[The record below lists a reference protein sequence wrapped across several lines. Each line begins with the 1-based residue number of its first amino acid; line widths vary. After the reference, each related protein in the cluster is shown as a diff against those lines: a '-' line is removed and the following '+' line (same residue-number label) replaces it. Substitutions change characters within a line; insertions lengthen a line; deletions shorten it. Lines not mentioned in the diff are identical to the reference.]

1 MYTLIQKVIDLNE
14 SKMWYLTVISLII
27 ILVVV
32 MILRLEGRRKRIL
45 ANKIPGP
52 DGSIFIGL
60 LPLFLQGPEKL
71 ISSGLKVYQK
81 YEKSLFKVWVLNNL
95 YIVLTRPEDIELVLT
110 NPKLQKK
117 SKEYLVLQESIMGQ
131 GIFSI
136 DDIKKWKSNRK
147 MVSGGFNFKIIK
159 SFIPI
164 FYEESNVLNNILKQN
179 YDLKSNECD
188 ISSPISMATMEMIGK
203 TALGVK
209 FYAQNGGRHRFVENL
224 QTAMI
229 AWEYRITHPWYLS
242 KTLFRLSSVNK
253 KHDQSQKIIN
263 DFTDEIIN
271 KKLDELNQNANNE
284 KKVET
289 DDEDI
294 SRKTKTVIEI
304 LLGNYHE
311 MSHEQIRDELVTI
324 MIGGQ
329 ETTAMANA
337 CAIFMLAHHPDVQNK
352 VFEELQSIFSIG
364 DQNRSPTYEDLQQ
377 MEYLERVIKETLRI
391 FPPLPVFGRSLEE
404 EMQIGEYLCPAGSTL
419 MVCPLFLQSSTQYF
433 TDPEKFN
440 PDNFLPDTCRSR
452 HPYTF
457 IPFSAGYRNCIGIK
471 YGMLQM
477 KTVISTLVRKNTF
490 FPSDRCPTPKHLK
503 LMFLTTLK
511 FVDGCY
517 VKIVPRTP

>member
-1 MYTLIQKVIDLNE
+1 MQNLNE
-14 SKMWYLTVISLII
+14 SKMWCLTVISLIT
-27 ILVVV
+27 ILVVIT
-32 MILRLEGRRKRIL
+32 ILRLEGRRKRIL

-52 DGSIFIGL
+52 DGSIFIGM

-71 ISSGLKVYQK
+71 ISSGLKEYKK

-117 SKEYLVLQESIMGQ
+117 AKEYLVLQESIMGQ

-164 FYEESNVLNNILKQN
+164 FYEESNVLSDILKQKYN
-179 YDLKSNECD
+179 IKSNECD
-188 ISSPISMATMEMIGK
+188 ISTPISMATMEMIGK

-209 FYAQNGGRHRFVENL
+209 FNAQNGGRHRFVENL
-224 QTAMI
+224 QTAMT

-242 KTLFRLSSVNK
+242 KTLFRLSSVNQ

-271 KKLDELNQNANNE
+271 KKLDEMNQNSNNE

-289 DDEDI
+289 DDDDI
-294 SRKTKTVIEI
+294 CRKTKTVIEI

-329 ETTAMANA
+329 ETTAMTNA
-337 CAIFMLAHHPDVQNK
+337 CAIFMLAHHPDV
-352 VFEELQSIFSIG
+352 FEELQSIFSNG

-377 MEYLERVIKETLRI
+377 MEYLERVIKETLRM
-391 FPPLPVFGRSLEE
+391 FPPLPVYGRSLDE
-404 EMQIGEYLCPAGSTL
+404 EMKIGEYLCPAGSTL
-419 MVCPLFLQSSTQYF
+419 MVSPLFLHSSEQYYN
-433 TDPEKFN
+433 DPEKFN
-440 PDNFLPDTCRSR
+440 PDNFLPDTYRSR

-490 FPSDRCPTPKHLK
+490 FPSDRCPTPKHLR
-503 LMFLTTLK
+503 LMFLATLK

-517 VKIVPRTP
+517 VKIIPRTS